1 VLDYAPRR
9 SLTPRIET
17 CASAGV
23 PQGYDFLPFRKVS
36 GQVQR
41 CLFTGSTRLD
51 AVARHDHPVFS
62 WINDLFITAE
72 PNCHDGDQLG
82 DIEHIATQATNVR
95 YIVFAN
101 LPLFMLGIFGTSS
114 GATLTQLQL
123 EFGTIL
129 TDIPGTSI
137 LDSRFRALRS
147 LRIGDYHGMLQD
159 TSILALC
166 PQTLDTLKSLYWSG
180 STEIFEDGHL
190 SSVET
195 LNFPKQCNL
204 LNLAVMK
211 LVFRTTE
218 VDETEALRHLIR
230 HYTQVKY
237 WQLIID
243 PSQYEDIL
251 PLLQARIIEL
261 NWAPHLSVE
270 AFQHLSSQVR
280 VLHLPVFW
288 IEDPIYL
295 APLFEWFLTNETH
308 VTELRMV
315 MQFLQLLGEERSAS
329 PLGPD
334 DERIEK
340 PLTFGDAAENTHP
353 ARCRAIG
360 FIFQYAIKLQRL
372 GITIEDQGGMSF

>member
-1 VLDYAPRR
+1 MISCPFGRR
-9 SLTPRIET
+9 QAR
-17 CASAGV
+17 CNVASSRTAI
-23 PQGYDFLPFRKVS
+23 DE
-36 GQVQR
+36 
-41 CLFTGSTRLD
+41 
-51 AVARHDHPVFS
+51 VARHDHPVFS

-72 PNCHDGDQLG
+72 PNCHDRDQLG

-95 YIVFAN
+95 YLVFAN
-101 LPLFMLGIFGTSS
+101 LPLSMLGIFGTSS
-114 GATLTQLQL
+114 GGTLTQLQL
-123 EFGTIL
+123 EFGPVL

-147 LRIGDYHGMLQD
+147 LRIGDYHGTLQD

-166 PQTLDTLKSLYWSG
+166 PWTLETLKSLYWSG
-180 STEIFEDGHL
+180 STGIFEDGHL

-195 LNFPKQCNL
+195 LNFLKRCNL
-204 LNLAVMK
+204 PSLAVME

-218 VDETEALRHLIR
+218 ADETEALRHLIR
-230 HYTQVKY
+230 HYPQVTD

-251 PLLQARIIEL
+251 PLLQARTIKL
-261 NWAPHLSVE
+261 NWAPRLSVE

-288 IEDPIYL
+288 TEDPIYL
-295 APLFEWFLTNETH
+295 APISEWFLTNETH
-308 VTELRMV
+308 VTELHMV

-334 DERIEK
+334 DERIEE

-372 GITIEDQGGMSF
+372 GITIKDQEGMSFQDYFNQ